1 METFAFAITA
11 PDASITVPVRVAP
24 DTCAWTEEEEEKI
37 TTKANI
43 MYVKRL
49 RTITIDYL
57 HAETIWG
64 YTL

>member
-1 METFAFAITA
+1 MEIFAFAITA

-24 DTCAWTEEEEEKI
+24 ETWAWTEEEKI

-43 MYVKRL
+43 RYVKRL
-49 RTITIDYL
+49 RTINIDYL

-64 YTL
+64 YTP